1 MITQLTTDRPGVCQP
16 FMLYDG
22 AVRGRLVRLNGVAD
36 TILDRHNYPPSV
48 TKLLGE
54 AMAAATVLADGLKFE
69 GSFTFQMQGNGPVH
83 TVVTDITNDRALRGC
98 AKFDDEAL
106 GQVISQESE
115 SSDSGNN
122 VSLQQ
127 LVGAGHMAFTVDQGP
142 DMERYQG
149 IIEMQGASIGEC
161 IHQYFQQS
169 EQLETAVKIVAGRS
183 QDSAG
188 DGDWQAAALILQRM
202 PGVSGREPTEEDD
215 DAWRTAVILLSSLTD
230 AELLDSELTE
240 EAVLNR
246 LFGTVGGRILDKSD
260 LAIGCRCSRERSAKI
275 LASFPVDE
283 VMSMAEN
290 GLVSMTCEFCEVDFE
305 FTEEELTQ
313 LEEKYAGAAL

>member
-1 MITQLTTDRPGVCQP
+1 MTDKLTTDRPGVCQP
-16 FMLYDG
+16 FLLYDG

-36 TILDRHNYPPSV
+36 SILSRHNYPQAV

-54 AMAAATVLADGLKFE
+54 AMAAATVLADGLKFD

-98 AKFDDEAL
+98 AKFDDDAL
-106 GQVISQESE
+106 GQAIS
-115 SSDSGNN
+115 DIPDNT

-149 IIEMQGASIGEC
+149 IIEMQGSSIGEC

-169 EQLETAVKIVAGRS
+169 EQLETAVKIVAGQS
-183 QDSAG
+183 NKAG
-188 DGDWQAAALILQRM
+188 NDAGEGDWQAAALILQRM
-202 PGVSGREPTEEDD
+202 PAMSGRAQTEEDD

-230 AELLDSELTE
+230 IELLDSDLSE

-275 LASFPVDE
+275 LASFPMDE
-283 VMSMAEN
+283 VKSMAED
-290 GLVSMTCEFCEVDFE
+290 GVVSMTCEFCEVDFN
-305 FTEEELTQ
+305 FTESDLTQ
-313 LEEKYAGAAL
+313 LEGKYQGGVL